1 MRERLT
7 SIAQWML
14 GRPTHWLAPLTAALF
29 LLMWIIGEAGRGPWP
44 GLLGFLIPAALILGL
59 APWLPIVSVVGMI
72 ALPLAQVV
80 GLVVRPE
87 STTWPIYL
95 AIPLAG
101 LVLGAAATGRV
112 RRWVPVTGAASMLTA
127 AFLMAAPSASGSRAE
142 WTGYMFYG
150 MEPPPWRVNPHEQDL
165 VLLGLAGIGL
175 FLLAWGVG
183 VLYRMGVTGRLRG
196 LAALLA
202 DPATDAPS
210 LPPHTTIAGLTPR
223 ELEIFALVARGLSNA
238 EIAANEHISEATVK
252 THVSS
257 ILRKLDL
264 RSRTQLAAH
273 ARELEAPQA
282 VTLDA

>member
-1 MRERLT
+1 MLRRP
-7 SIAQWML
+7 AQ
-14 GRPTHWLAPLTAALF
+14 WLAPVTAALF
-29 LLMWIIGEAGRGPWP
+29 LVTWIVGEAGRWQPA
-44 GLLGFLIPAALILGL
+44 LLGFFVPAALILGL
-59 APWLPIVSVVGMI
+59 APWFPVVSLVGMI
-72 ALPLAQVV
+72 AVPVAQVA

-87 STTWPIYL
+87 STTWPVYL

-101 LVLGAAATGRV
+101 FVLGATAVGRV
-112 RRWVPVTGAASMLTA
+112 RRWVPVTGAASMLGA
-127 AFLMAAPSASGSRAE
+127 AFLMAAPSENGSWAQ
-142 WTGYMFYG
+142 WTGGMFYG
-150 MEPPPWRVNPHEQDL
+150 PMPGRVNPHEEDL
-165 VLLGLAGIGL
+165 VILGLVGIGL
-175 FLLAWGVG
+175 FLLAWAVG

-202 DPATDAPS
+202 EPTLDTPS
-210 LPPHTTIAGLTPR
+210 LAPHTTIAGLTPR

-273 ARELEAPQA
+273 ARELDGTQP